1 MTKPLTQKQL
11 AAQRV
16 AAMTKE
22 EAERVAACLLP
33 KTYASDLERLGALFL
48 ACMRAG
54 VNLYPDEEGWDGGR
68 GAHFDATAAKFW
80 VFDNKSHHIHT
91 LYAEKVPGA
100 PLTDALE
107 LVMLRALAF
116 VVLLS
121 GGEPPAIAEEIKRVM
136 TENAVRELARE
147 LASKYTAQRINE
159 MHKAGEAEKL
169 AEIADRLGWPFIAK
183 GLRGEVEE

>member
-11 AAQRV
+11 AAQQS

-22 EAERVAACLLP
+22 EASRVAAGFLP

-48 ACMRAG
+48 ACMRSG
-54 VNLYPDEEGWDGGR
+54 VSLYADEYGWDGDR
-68 GAHFDATAAKFW
+68 GIHFDAAAALVW
-80 VFDNKSHHIHT
+80 DNEFCET
-91 LYAEKVPGA
+91 YAFHAKKVPGA
-100 PLTDALE
+100 QLADALE

>member
-22 EAERVAACLLP
+22 EAERAAAGLLP
-33 KTYASDLERLGALFL
+33 KTYASDLERFGALFL

-54 VNLYPDEEGWDGGR
+54 VNLYPNEEGWDGGR
-68 GAHFDATAAKFW
+68 GVRFDAAAALVVDEKTDSPASFH
-80 VFDNKSHHIHT
+80 V
-91 LYAEKVPGA
+91 EKVPGA
-100 PLTDALE
+100 PLADALE

-121 GGEPPAIAEEIKRVM
+121 GSDGKEPA
-136 TENAVRELARE
+136 
-147 LASKYTAQRINE
+147 
-159 MHKAGEAEKL
+159 
-169 AEIADRLGWPFIAK
+169 
-183 GLRGEVEE
+183 

>member
-16 AAMTKE
+16 AAMIRE
-22 EAERVAACLLP
+22 EAERVAAGLLP

-54 VNLYPDEEGWDGGR
+54 VNLYPNEEGWDGGR
-68 GAHFDATAAKFW
+68 GVRFDAVGALVVDEKTDSPASF
-80 VFDNKSHHIHT
+80 H
-91 LYAEKVPGA
+91 AEKVPGA

-116 VVLLS
+116 IEMS
-121 GGEPPAIAEEIKRVM
+121 GDKEF
-136 TENAVRELARE
+136 T
-147 LASKYTAQRINE
+147 
-159 MHKAGEAEKL
+159 
-169 AEIADRLGWPFIAK
+169 
-183 GLRGEVEE
+183 

>member
-1 MTKPLTQKQL
+1 MAKEE
-11 AAQRV
+11 ASRV
-16 AAMTKE
+16 AAGF
-22 EAERVAACLLP
+22 LP
-33 KTYASDLERLGALFL
+33 PTSSDLERLGALFL

-54 VNLYPDEEGWDGGR
+54 VNLYPNEEGWDGDR
-68 GAHFDATAAKFW
+68 GAHFDAVGALVVDQKTDSPASFC
-80 VFDNKSHHIHT
+80 V
-91 LYAEKVPGA
+91 EKAPGA

-159 MHKAGEAEKL
+159 MHEAGEAEKL

-183 GLRGEVEE
+183 GLRGEVDE

>member
-22 EAERVAACLLP
+22 EAARVAAGFLP

-54 VNLYPDEEGWDGGR
+54 VNLYPNEEGWDGDR
-68 GAHFDATAAKFW
+68 GVHFDAVGALAVDQKTDSPASFHAGK
-80 VFDNKSHHIHT
+80 
-91 LYAEKVPGA
+91 APGA
-100 PLTDALE
+100 QLADAME

-136 TENAVRELARE
+136 AENAVRELARE

-183 GLRGEVEE
+183 GLRGEVDE

>member
-22 EAERVAACLLP
+22 EASRVAAGFLP
-33 KTYASDLERLGALFL
+33 PTSSDLERLGALFL

-54 VNLYPDEEGWDGGR
+54 VDIYPDEDGWDGGR

-121 GGEPPAIAEEIKRVM
+121 GGEPPKQ
-136 TENAVRELARE
+136 AVSADVR
-147 LASKYTAQRINE
+147 AQSEDAPCDTVVYQNFMKDWIE
-159 MHKAGEAEKL
+159 
-169 AEIADRLGWPFIAK
+169 
-183 GLRGEVEE
+183 